1 MLRQAGPALPGPR
14 NIMRAL
20 YFDCFAGVSGD
31 MIIGALIDLGVDA
44 EHLEQQ
50 LASLHLSGYQID
62 ANTVTRASIAAT
74 KFDVRVEPGQ
84 QTERRIGDIR
94 KIIEGSDLSDDV
106 KSGSLSV
113 FERLAQA
120 EAAVHNKPIEEVHF
134 HEVGAVDSI
143 VDIVGAM
150 IGFEALAVERFIASP
165 LRLGFGS
172 VKAEHGTLP
181 VPAPGTAELLRGV
194 PIYAGDMEGE
204 FVTPTGAAIVTAF
217 CSFGPLPEMTVER
230 VGYGAGSRDPEG
242 FPNVLRLILG
252 EMPGT
257 AGFQP
262 ASTTATDIVVIETNI
277 DDMNPQA
284 YGFVFERAFELGAL
298 DVFTTPVQMK
308 KDRPGVLL
316 TVLCEPRKLD
326 SLTEMLL
333 RETTTLGVRYY
344 EAKRRVLERSI
355 ETVETE
361 FGPVRVKVAYDGG
374 RRLHFQAE
382 YEDCA
387 RLARQ
392 HAVPF
397 LEVQSAAGSAYLAAV
412 PAGKEGEG
420 G

>member
-1 MLRQAGPALPGPR
+1 
-14 NIMRAL
+14 MRTL

-31 MIIGALIDLGVDA
+31 MIIGALIDLGVDS
-44 EHLEQQ
+44 ERLRQQ
-50 LASLHLSGYQID
+50 LASLQLSGYQVD
-62 ANTVTRASIAAT
+62 ANKVTRASIAAT

-84 QTERRIGDIR
+84 RTERRIGDIR
-94 KIIEGSDLSDDV
+94 KIIEGSGLSAGV
-106 KSGSLSV
+106 KSGCLRV

-150 IGFEALAVERFIASP
+150 IGFEALAIERFIASP

-194 PIYAGDMEGE
+194 PVYAGDLEGE
-204 FVTPTGAAIVTAF
+204 FVTPTGAAIVTAL
-217 CSFGPLPEMTVER
+217 CSFGLLPEMTVER

-242 FPNVLRLILG
+242 FPNVLRIILG
-252 EMPGT
+252 EIPES
-257 AGFQP
+257 AGFQHALPGGAGVQP

-298 DVFTTPVQMK
+298 DVFTTPAQMK

-316 TVLCEPRKLD
+316 TVLCEPGKLD

-344 EAKRRVLERSI
+344 EAKRRVLERSTQTI
-355 ETVETE
+355 ETE
-361 FGPVRVKVAYDGG
+361 FGLVRVKVAYDRG

-392 HAVPF
+392 HGVPF
-397 LEVQSAAGSAYLAAV
+397 LEVQSAAGCAYLAGV